1 MKKALLSML
10 FVMAFSVG
18 VQAQVFLMAED
29 DNRNGADP
37 FSIDINVPIHF
48 EEYDQYEDYVP
59 LGGGLLTLTS
69 LGLGYVLAKKR
80 KQEK

>member
-10 FVMAFSVG
+10 FVVAFSTG
-18 VQAQVFLMAED
+18 LQAQVFVMSQDAG
-29 DNRNGADP
+29 RTPSDP
-37 FSIDINVPIHF
+37 SNIEINVPIHF